1 MNRRVDLS
9 SFGPSAKRQVDA
21 FLTAEALV
29 KERKP
34 SKYKNKR
41 VLHEGVWFDSKA
53 ELSRWLD
60 LKILLNAG
68 VIQDLQRQVRF
79 KIYINETEVCT
90 YVADHVYTMT
100 DGGHKL
106 VEDVKGCVTKE
117 YALKKKLMR
126 AVHGIEITEI
136 RR

>member
-1 MNRRVDLS
+1 MPGIDLS
-9 SFGPSAKRQVDA
+9 SLGPAAKRQVDA

-29 KERKP
+29 KESKP

-41 VLHEGVWFDSKA
+41 VLHEGVWFDSIA
-53 ELSRWLD
+53 ELKRWLD
-60 LKILLNAG
+60 LKILLNVG
-68 VIQDLQRQVRF
+68 VILVLQRQVRF
-79 KIYINETEVCT
+79 KIYINGMEVCT
-90 YVADHVYTMT
+90 YVADFVYIVT